1 MIWLYSILRL
11 HLLYILGESW
21 VYICTLCIVYIDL
34 NITVIVDVVFQ
45 LIKICFA
52 IRMTVVNVFLFL
64 TQSHILLTEVVMCSQ
79 G

>member
-1 MIWLYSILRL
+1 MIWLCSILCL

-21 VYICTLCIVYIDL
+21 VCICTLCIVYIDL